1 METPTSKAEQLS
13 FLGAYIIFPHSKAT
27 KEQKMTTIIAILSIL
42 MKLSSSEQSAA
53 FISSD
58 TELKPY
64 KSVSKHGTRN
74 PFYGSMPITHSV
86 AVGAK
91 GAGRDSSSPSSKRTF
106 IPSMS
111 IGSNNH
117 QRSLHS
123 LLLSLDESE
132 YGMESLN
139 HNDNELMG
147 VNSNAANRR
156 SFLSKLAAS
165 YLTAGAAATNFA
177 TTAPAFAVDSANTD
191 DSVYNRV
198 GKGFE
203 YSFLPPTG
211 FKSSNKPLKTHLD
224 EINFSLEGVRG
235 YQYGITVDPVRIDS
249 LKQVR
254 YIDHICCKSVA

>member
-1 METPTSKAEQLS
+1 
-13 FLGAYIIFPHSKAT
+13 
-27 KEQKMTTIIAILSIL
+27 
-42 MKLSSSEQSAA
+42 MKLSSNDQSAA
-53 FISSD
+53 FISPE

-64 KSVSKHGTRN
+64 KNVSRHGSRN

-91 GAGRDSSSPSSKRTF
+91 GASRESSSPSSKRTF

-111 IGSNNH
+111 IGSSSN

-132 YGMESLN
+132 YEMEPLN
-139 HNDNELMG
+139 HNDNDFMG
-147 VNSNAANRR
+147 VNSNVANRR

-177 TTAPAFAVDSANTD
+177 TTAPAFAVESASAD
-191 DSVYNRV
+191 DSSSVFNRV
-198 GKGFE
+198 GKGYE
-203 YSFLPPTG
+203 YTFLPPSG

-254 YIDHICCKSVA
+254 YIDNGWYLSVALILNCFDCRCTCAQTCIEIHLHWLTSLSICLHLCFNVI